1 MSKLNPSPI
10 LFEARTDARRISTQ
24 VRHLTM
30 DALWVTLGI
39 DRRTGLQ
46 NFTPALVD
54 ELQNLVNSLRTEG
67 NVLSSSGDK
76 SPLPYTVIQSQHPEY
91 FSMGGDLQFFRQCIQ
106 RSDASRL
113 HDYSMRCLNLLFSWA
128 AQLKERTTSIALVQG
143 RALGGGFE
151 LALSTDHLI
160 AEEQST
166 FGFPEIMFGLFP
178 CTGAMGLLAN
188 VIGARQAERMMTNK
202 KIYTARELFEM
213 GLIDEI
219 CPQGQGELA
228 VERYIQQHASRLKA
242 RMKVQQSR
250 YRQAPLNYE
259 DGVQIV
265 DDWVETAMR
274 LSADELRTL
283 DMLAMLQ
290 QREASDGKALAA

>member
-1 MSKLNPSPI
+1 MSQLNPSPI
-10 LFEARTDARRISTQ
+10 LFEARTDTRRVGTE
-24 VRHLTM
+24 VRHLAM

-54 ELQNLVNSLRTEG
+54 ELQNLVNALRTEG
-67 NVLSSSGDK
+67 NVLSSSGDR
-76 SPLPYTVIQSQHPEY
+76 SPLPYTVIQSRHPEY

-106 RSDASRL
+106 RADASRL
-113 HDYSMRCLNLLFSWA
+113 HDYSMRCLTLLFSWA
-128 AQLKERTTSIALVQG
+128 AQIKDRTTSIALVQG

-151 LALSTDHLI
+151 LALSTDHLV

-188 VIGARQAERMMTNK
+188 VVGARQAERMMTNK
-202 KIYTARELFEM
+202 KIYTARELFDM
-213 GLIDEI
+213 GLIDEV

-250 YRQAPLNYE
+250 YRQAPLNHE
-259 DGVQIV
+259 HGVQIV

-274 LSADELRTL
+274 LSDDELRTL
-283 DMLAMLQ
+283 DMLVMLQ
-290 QREASDGKALAA
+290 QREAADRRVLAA